1 MKTDEKNKPKMEQN
15 ITAREQRT
23 PTPTMRVAARRIA
36 GAAALACFVV
46 ILICVLTEHTTGFD
60 DPVREFFY
68 GLRAEWLTEI
78 AVAITMMA
86 DKRVIIGICILLLI
100 IPQTRLRFG
109 VPLSAGALSV
119 TIVNTT
125 IKHLVQRARPD
136 VLHLVVE
143 HGHSF
148 PSGHSITSLFFYGLA
163 IWLVWRHVKNP
174 VVRRV
179 LTILLAI
186 PMLLI
191 GPTRIYLGVHYPT
204 DVLAAWCLAIVAI
217 VLVLEIN
224 EAIGK
229 RAAMRKLEEIDNE

>member
-1 MKTDEKNKPKMEQN
+1 MMNLNERNDTKKYAM
-15 ITAREQRT
+15 I
-23 PTPTMRVAARRIA
+23 RRLA
-36 GAAALACFVV
+36 GAAALAGFIV

-86 DKRVIIGICILLLI
+86 DKRFIIGICILLLI
-100 IPQTRLRFG
+100 IPKTRMRFG
-109 VPLSAGALSV
+109 IPLSAGALCV
-119 TIVNTT
+119 TIVNST

-136 VLHLVVE
+136 VLHLVIE

-163 IWLVWRHVKNP
+163 IWLVWRYVNDPTARK
-174 VVRRV
+174 V

-204 DVLAAWCLAIVAI
+204 DVLAAWCLAVVAI
-217 VLVLEIN
+217 VLVIEIN

-229 RAAMRKLEEIDNE
+229 RTATRKLEELDNE